1 MKLDVEDLNAGYG
14 SAVVI
19 RNVSFTVPNGSSLAI
34 LGRNG
39 MGKTTLIKAV
49 LGYLPHTKTSVRL
62 DDRPVGDWP
71 TYRIVRQGIGYGP
84 QDGAIFP
91 DRTVHEN
98 LLLGSLRIQDF
109 RSRLDEVLD
118 DFPVLKTRLG
128 QAAGTLSGG
137 EQKMLIL
144 ARSLVPGPRLLIL
157 DEISEGLQPLILDIA
172 LTALRR
178 QRERHQTTLILVEQS
193 MDFALA
199 LADRVAVLQV
209 GQFLFERE
217 ANDTGLRTEIQKA
230 FAL

>member
-1 MKLDVEDLNAGYG
+1 MRLDVDDLCAGYG

-19 RNVSFTVPNGSSLAI
+19 RNVSFAVPSGSSLAI

-49 LGYLPHTKTSVRL
+49 LGYLPHAKTSVRL
-62 DDRPVGDWP
+62 DDHPVGDWP

-84 QDGAIFP
+84 QDGGIFP

-98 LLLGSLRIQDF
+98 LLLGSLRIRDF

-118 DFPVLKTRLG
+118 DFPVLKQRLR

-144 ARSLVPGPRLLIL
+144 ARTLVPSPRLLIL
-157 DEISEGLQPLILDIA
+157 DEISEGLQPLVLDIA
-172 LTALRR
+172 VRALRR

-209 GQFLFERE
+209 GQFLFERNAE
-217 ANDTGLRTEIQKA
+217 DPGLRTEIERA

>member
-1 MKLDVEDLNAGYG
+1 MKLDVDDLSAGYG

-19 RNVSFTVPNGSSLAI
+19 RNVSFTVPSGSSLAI

-39 MGKTTLIKAV
+39 MGKTTLIKAL
-49 LGYLPHTKTSVRL
+49 LGYLPHAGTSVRL

-84 QDGAIFP
+84 QDGGIFP
-91 DRTVHEN
+91 DRTVHDN
-98 LLLGSLRIQDF
+98 LLLGSLRVRDF
-109 RSRLDEVLD
+109 RSRLDAVLD
-118 DFPVLKTRLG
+118 DFPVLKERMG

-144 ARSLVPGPRLLIL
+144 ARTLVPGPRLLIL
-157 DEISEGLQPLILDIA
+157 DEISEGLQPSVLDIA

-178 QRERHQTTLILVEQS
+178 QREQHQTTLILVEQS

-199 LADRVAVLQV
+199 LADRVALLQV
-209 GQFLFERE
+209 GEILFDRR
-217 ANDTGLRTEIQKA
+217 ADDPGLRAEIERV